1 MGRDHQG
8 LQFLP
13 DLLREVAHDLR
24 SGSSE
29 HLIDLRP
36 RQGPVGRIF
45 PILYSCLPETLVLS
59 STHSGVHTQV
69 HTQEHTQELPCRF
82 QWRGVDGDGQPHT
95 NAAQSWKPPA
105 HWQ

>member
-13 DLLREVAHDLR
+13 DLLREVAHDLISDR
-24 SGSSE
+24 VRDLLEDLPDPLLLPPRDSGP
-29 HLIDLRP
+29 LLNPLR
-36 RQGPVGRIF
+36 
-45 PILYSCLPETLVLS
+45 
-59 STHSGVHTQV
+59 VHTQV